1 MKGNN
6 MKRLSLLTLLLGLV
20 LQATAT
26 GMSVTGLVTD
36 KNIKK
41 LYLFI
46 VEDEHYGYVQPVD
59 SFKVEDGSF
68 TYRND
73 TLTTRL
79 FFMSPAFNPNEME
92 SCFEQGTFL
101 FLANGNNQ
109 LSISRNG
116 NGPIIVD
123 NPNVKLNAQYALF
136 KHQKDSNVLKAVRHR
151 STTVLT
157 NSCDSGWAMKLSA
170 IKVLLS
176 AYTYII
182 RIGCRT

>member
-6 MKRLSLLTLLLGLV
+6 MKRLSLLTLLLGIV

-59 SFKVEDGSF
+59 SFKVTDGSF

-101 FLANGNNQ
+101 FLA
-109 LSISRNG
+109 
-116 NGPIIVD
+116 
-123 NPNVKLNAQYALF
+123 
-136 KHQKDSNVLKAVRHR
+136 
-151 STTVLT
+151 
-157 NSCDSGWAMKLSA
+157 M
-170 IKVLLS
+170 
-176 AYTYII
+176 
-182 RIGCRT
+182 